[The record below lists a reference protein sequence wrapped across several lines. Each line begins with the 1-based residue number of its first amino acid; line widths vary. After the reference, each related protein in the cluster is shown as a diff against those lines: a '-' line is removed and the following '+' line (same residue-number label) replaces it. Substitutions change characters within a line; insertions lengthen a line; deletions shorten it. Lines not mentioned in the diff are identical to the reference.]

1 MGSSFFFTSWV
12 RHCSC
17 LPWVSS
23 TPLLITAWMRRAAQR
38 LKRSVSEAS
47 RIDAILL
54 SGWESRLSPTSDEGW
69 WSGLVRPGR
78 SDPSIRVPTTTGLD
92 QSLPHH
98 AWAPTACLIWG
109 DTSGCSQRARLLWGA
124 ISCDGADT
132 LNQQAGSALTSGLAK
147 PTGQQALHRLSADP
161 GDEWDNPCMALFPI
175 SGGFSWCEN
184 NHLPP
189 YEDPLLLC
197 DHWIS
202 IPMSKKA
209 KCLFAD
215 EEMIDLMEQQLPML
229 FFLSF
234 HKCWAGLPL
243 IHAVLTDRE
252 KKIFHFTK

>member
-1 MGSSFFFTSWV
+1 
-12 RHCSC
+12 
-17 LPWVSS
+17 
-23 TPLLITAWMRRAAQR
+23 MRRAAQR
-38 LKRSVSEAS
+38 LKRSVPKPPG
-47 RIDAILL
+47 LTL
-54 SGWESRLSPTSDEGW
+54 SCWVGGRAACPPPPMRDDEV
-69 WSGLVRPGR
+69 GLPGQAGAT
-78 SDPSIRVPTTTGLD
+78 PSIRVPTTTGLN
-92 QSLPHH
+92 QSLPQH
-98 AWAPTACLIWG
+98 AWAPTVHLIWG
-109 DTSGCSQRARLLWGA
+109 DTSGCSQHVCFLWGA

-132 LNQQAGSALTSGLAK
+132 LNQQAGSVLTSSLPK

-197 DHWIS
+197 EHWIS

-209 KCLFAD
+209 KCLFVH
-215 EEMIDLMEQQLPML
+215 EEIIVLMEQQLSML

-234 HKCWAGLPL
+234 HKCWACLL
-243 IHAVLTDRE
+243 LTHAVLTDRE